1 MKTHVK
7 ASGQKP
13 NRPAEPDHELG
24 DRIRLLRGARR
35 QKELAA
41 ALDISQ
47 AHWSQIERGHK
58 PNPTLD
64 TLRRLASALG
74 VSLAELVDPENAR

>member
-1 MKTHVK
+1 MKTH
-7 ASGQKP
+7 
-13 NRPAEPDHELG
+13 AEALG
-24 DRIRLLRGARR
+24 DRIRRLRGARR

-58 PNPTLD
+58 SNPTLD
-64 TLRRLASALG
+64 TLGRLAAALG
-74 VSLAELVDPENAR
+74 VSLAELVDPDNARKRKVATSGCKPDA